1 MGERNDMPSWGGYVP
16 SSLES
21 ECSCLHSPS
30 FNIKSS
36 PNPDCPYETDKLGNI
51 ISTKDTIDEQ
61 DIYLKCDNT
70 VTQNLNEDHL
80 SWDEYFA
87 NISLLA
93 ALRSKDTN
101 TKVGCVIVS
110 QSNKILST
118 GYNGLPSGIDE
129 SLFPTTN
136 DKEHNSFENTKY
148 AYVTHAELNAILNTS
163 VHDISGSK
171 LYCTLFPCCECAKAI
186 IQKGIKEVI
195 YLSDKHHNDPEY
207 IAARKLF
214 NAANIITRQYLG
226 RVFLLS

>member
-1 MGERNDMPSWGGYVP
+1 MNEE
-16 SSLES
+16 SL
-21 ECSCLHSPS
+21 
-30 FNIKSS
+30 FI
-36 PNPDCPYETDKLGNI
+36 TDELGNV
-51 ISTKDTIDEQ
+51 ISTKDNIDEQ

-70 VTQNLNEDHL
+70 ITQNLNEDHL

-101 TKVGCVIVS
+101 TKVGAIIVDK
-110 QSNKILST
+110 NNRILGT

-148 AYVTHAELNAILNTS
+148 PYVIHAEMNALCNTT
-163 VHDISGSK
+163 VFDVSGSK
-171 LYCTLFPCCECAKAI
+171 IYCTLYPCCHCAKLLV
-186 IQKGIKEVI
+186 QRGISEVI

-214 NAANIITRQYLG
+214 NAANVITRQYLG
-226 RVFLLS
+226 RVFLL